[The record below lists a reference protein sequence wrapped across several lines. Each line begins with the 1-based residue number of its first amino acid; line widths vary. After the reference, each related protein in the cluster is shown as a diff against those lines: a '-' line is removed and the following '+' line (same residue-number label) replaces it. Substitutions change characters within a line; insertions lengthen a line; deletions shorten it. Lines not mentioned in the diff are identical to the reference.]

1 MSYNGGKS
9 YLIVNCI
16 ELIKF
21 KSNDFGVITDPLCLG
36 NISKDFSTNDMK
48 NMGLYGNVY
57 DFNLYYQDISVDN
70 MLNIHKYL
78 IKKTNIV

>member
-1 MSYNGGKS
+1 MSYNRGKS

-21 KSNDFGVITDPLCLG
+21 KSKDFGVITDPLCLG

-57 DFNLYYQDISVDN
+57 DFNLCYQDISVDN

-78 IKKTNIV
+78 IKKPNIV